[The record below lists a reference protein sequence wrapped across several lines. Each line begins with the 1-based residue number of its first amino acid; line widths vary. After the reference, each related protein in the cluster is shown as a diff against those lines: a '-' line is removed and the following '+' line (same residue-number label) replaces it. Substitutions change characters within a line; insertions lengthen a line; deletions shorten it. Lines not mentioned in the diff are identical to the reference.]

1 MTKQLITNDLG
12 TFNFSRE
19 GEFSDMTGRTRVV
32 YYLVGPDGAFFSQ
45 YDIRSMREVI
55 VRKYGAPSLA
65 WVQRNMF

>member
-1 MTKQLITNDLG
+1 
-12 TFNFSRE
+12 
-19 GEFSDMTGRTRVV
+19 MTGRTRVV